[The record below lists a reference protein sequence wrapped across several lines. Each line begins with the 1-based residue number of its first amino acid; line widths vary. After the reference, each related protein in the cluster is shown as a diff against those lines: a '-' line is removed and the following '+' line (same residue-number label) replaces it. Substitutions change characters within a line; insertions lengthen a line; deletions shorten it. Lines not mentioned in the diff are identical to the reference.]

1 MRYLIDSNIW
11 IYAAAGVDCVIQFM
25 NSADLDEWIGYSS
38 ISRLEV
44 MGYKDFDEGQEGKM
58 KRMMSCFNECEISA
72 SIVDR
77 AIVLR
82 KQRAMKAPDAI
93 IAATA
98 LENKAVLVTRNA
110 SDFRGIVGL
119 QVIDPFEQPLNPSAD
134 GNR

>member
-11 IYAAAGVDCVIQFM
+11 IYAAAGVDCVIKFM
-25 NSADLDEWIGYSS
+25 NSADLGEWIGYSS

-44 MGYKDFDEGQEGKM
+44 MGYKDFDEGQEGKIKKM
-58 KRMMSCFNECEISA
+58 LSCFNECEIST

-98 LENKAVLVTRNA
+98 LENKAVLVTRNV
-110 SDFRGIVGL
+110 SDFRGIAGL
-119 QVIDPFEQPLNPSAD
+119 QVIDPFEQPLNPSVD
-134 GNR
+134 